1 MSSAFK
7 PPDRVALEKRY
18 SEVCP
23 LYGRLIEEIRFIL
36 EKWLQER
43 GIKVSDIE
51 FRVKAFSSLYGK
63 IEREEI
69 IGDPFETLEDIA
81 GIRIICLYRSDLQR
95 VETLVREKLQ
105 VVKAK
110 ILRDETSMKFGY
122 MSDHYVVKLPSDF
135 KGERYDL
142 IKNLKCEIQ
151 VRTVSMH
158 AWATVSHHLDY
169 KQDVDIPSHLKNDFY
184 ALSGVFYVADSLFE
198 QFRKAREENIHKL
211 EVSVGQKGFNLDM
224 EMNLDTLKAYLAW
237 KFPDR
242 EREDQSTVSS
252 LLSEIK
258 LAGIKNYGGL
268 DEILEKDM
276 QWLLNDEEIRPPSKF
291 DQKLNRRVDTTFNE
305 VGVVRVILRHEGLIP

>member
-1 MSSAFK
+1 
-7 PPDRVALEKRY
+7 
-18 SEVCP
+18 
-23 LYGRLIEEIRFIL
+23 
-36 EKWLQER
+36 
-43 GIKVSDIE
+43 
-51 FRVKAFSSLYGK
+51 
-63 IEREEI
+63 
-69 IGDPFETLEDIA
+69 
-81 GIRIICLYRSDLQR
+81 
-95 VETLVREKLQ
+95 
-105 VVKAK
+105 
-110 ILRDETSMKFGY
+110 
-122 MSDHYVVKLPSDF
+122 
-135 KGERYDL
+135 
-142 IKNLKCEIQ
+142 
-151 VRTVSMH
+151 
-158 AWATVSHHLDY
+158 
-169 KQDVDIPSHLKNDFY
+169 
-184 ALSGVFYVADSLFE
+184 VFYVADSLFE